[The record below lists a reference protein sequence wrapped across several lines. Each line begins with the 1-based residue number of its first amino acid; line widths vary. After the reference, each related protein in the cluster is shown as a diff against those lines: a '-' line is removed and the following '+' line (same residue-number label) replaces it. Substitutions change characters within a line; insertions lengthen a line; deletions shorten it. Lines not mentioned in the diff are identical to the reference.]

1 MLEQKRMGLLIK
13 KLREKQNLT
22 QQQLADM
29 IPISREA
36 ISKWERGRTC
46 PDYEVMLKLSKI
58 FDVTIDELLYGEVK
72 TKNNIDKIDSITL
85 KLWQDR
91 NKKQKLLYIS
101 WGIFGLVVGFFLIY
115 YFFSYFRAINIYTI
129 NLQNANLKITNGMV
143 VTTPEKVYFSLG
155 NISTNKEIKMLE
167 LYYIDK
173 DNSERLLTTTSNKN
187 VFFSDSLGYNEYFE
201 FKILDYIWKNIYLK
215 VTYDDYK
222 EIIKLELNNVY
233 VNDNL
238 GIKTFEF

>member
-1 MLEQKRMGLLIK
+1 M
-13 KLREKQNLT
+13 
-22 QQQLADM
+22 
-29 IPISREA
+29 
-36 ISKWERGRTC
+36 
-46 PDYEVMLKLSKI
+46 
-58 FDVTIDELLYGEVK
+58 
-72 TKNNIDKIDSITL
+72 
-85 KLWQDR
+85 
-91 NKKQKLLYIS
+91 
-101 WGIFGLVVGFFLIY
+101 IY

-155 NISTNKEIKMLE
+155 NITTNKEIKMLE

-201 FKILDYIWKNIYLK
+201 FKILDYIWENIYLK

-233 VNDNL
+233 VNSNL
-238 GIKTFEF
+238 GIKAFEF

>member
-1 MLEQKRMGLLIK
+1 M
-13 KLREKQNLT
+13 
-22 QQQLADM
+22 
-29 IPISREA
+29 
-36 ISKWERGRTC
+36 
-46 PDYEVMLKLSKI
+46 
-58 FDVTIDELLYGEVK
+58 
-72 TKNNIDKIDSITL
+72 
-85 KLWQDR
+85 
-91 NKKQKLLYIS
+91 
-101 WGIFGLVVGFFLIY
+101 IY

-155 NISTNKEIKMLE
+155 NITTNKEIKMLE

-233 VNDNL
+233 VNSNL
-238 GIKTFEF
+238 GIKAFEF

>member
-1 MLEQKRMGLLIK
+1 
-13 KLREKQNLT
+13 
-22 QQQLADM
+22 
-29 IPISREA
+29 
-36 ISKWERGRTC
+36 
-46 PDYEVMLKLSKI
+46 
-58 FDVTIDELLYGEVK
+58 
-72 TKNNIDKIDSITL
+72 
-85 KLWQDR
+85 
-91 NKKQKLLYIS
+91 
-101 WGIFGLVVGFFLIY
+101 
-115 YFFSYFRAINIYTI
+115 
-129 NLQNANLKITNGMV
+129 MV

-155 NISTNKEIKMLE
+155 NITTNKEIKMLE

-233 VNDNL
+233 VNNNL
-238 GIKTFEF
+238 GIKAFEF

>member
-1 MLEQKRMGLLIK
+1 M
-13 KLREKQNLT
+13 
-22 QQQLADM
+22 
-29 IPISREA
+29 
-36 ISKWERGRTC
+36 
-46 PDYEVMLKLSKI
+46 
-58 FDVTIDELLYGEVK
+58 
-72 TKNNIDKIDSITL
+72 
-85 KLWQDR
+85 
-91 NKKQKLLYIS
+91 
-101 WGIFGLVVGFFLIY
+101 IY

-155 NISTNKEIKMLE
+155 NITANKEIKMLE

-201 FKILDYIWKNIYLK
+201 FKILDYIWENIYLK

-233 VNDNL
+233 VNSNL
-238 GIKTFEF
+238 GIKAFEF